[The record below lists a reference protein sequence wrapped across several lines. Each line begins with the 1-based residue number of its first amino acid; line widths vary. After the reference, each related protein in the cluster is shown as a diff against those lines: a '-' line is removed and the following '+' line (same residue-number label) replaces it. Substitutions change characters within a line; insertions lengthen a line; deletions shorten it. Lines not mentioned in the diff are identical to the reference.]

1 MDIIYFFLN
10 FRRVIVL
17 VLFKMVEDEFFER
30 GEKYCFKILM

>member
-17 VLFKMVEDEFFER
+17 VLFKMVEDEFFESR
-30 GEKYCFKILM
+30 EKYCFKILM